1 MARRDFVALPQIP
14 TGIDPSLATWLASLR
29 ENTELLAK
37 QRGDPINAA
46 VLKGDI
52 STDLPTDITSPAS
65 GATAAQVVVDLRRLQ
80 ATLYNL
86 MLNLKT

>member
-1 MARRDFVALPQIP
+1 MARRDYVSLGQVP
-14 TGIDPSLATWLASLR
+14 TSTDPDLAKWLTSLK
-29 ENTELLAK
+29 ENVELLAK

-52 STDLPTDITSPAS
+52 ATDLPAAIQSPAS
-65 GATAAQVVVDLRRLQ
+65 GATAVQLAADLQRLRD
-80 ATLYNL
+80 TLNNL